1 MMAERCTNERL
12 AMTLH
17 SIATALMIV
26 RDRAAI
32 RIRKGLAG
40 HSTYH
45 GRSEWTEEPPSQ
57 RSRHDT
63 ASKPQAISH
72 GSKMVADYGPQ
83 TARLA
88 TAHFIPASPP
98 NR

>member
-1 MMAERCTNERL
+1 MMAEHCTNERL

-26 RDRAAI
+26 KAEAEPSASRRAWQDI
-32 RIRKGLAG
+32 
-40 HSTYH
+40 
-45 GRSEWTEEPPSQ
+45 PP
-57 RSRHDT
+57 RPDT
-63 ASKPQAISH
+63 APKPQGLSNEIM
-72 GSKMVADYGPQ
+72 MVADYGTQ

-88 TAHFIPASPP
+88 TAHFIPASPS